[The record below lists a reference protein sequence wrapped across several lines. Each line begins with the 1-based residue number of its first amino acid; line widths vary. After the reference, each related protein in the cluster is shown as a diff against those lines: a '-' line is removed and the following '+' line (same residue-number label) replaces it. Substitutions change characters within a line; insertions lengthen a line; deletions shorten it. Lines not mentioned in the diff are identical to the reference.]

1 MNKIGQP
8 AIYPGRAQPRH
19 TSDRP
24 RQRVTAAPGAPGLQ
38 APRNQPRILY
48 TRKAEGPCA
57 SRRPEHPHHIHPSI
71 PRAQL
76 SRGYSITDINLAL
89 EADSRP
95 EDAELAILESIYSSQ
110 KHQIPL
116 TQRDLAVAAGL
127 SLGMTNALLKR
138 FAEKGWVLLRRMNTR
153 TIHYALSPDG
163 VNEIAH
169 RTYRYF
175 KRSARNASMYRDL
188 IEAFVMKARR
198 NGVDR
203 IVLAGSSDLDF
214 ILEFA
219 CERHGVLFVK
229 GSDASR
235 AARLGEGN
243 TTLILEAEDGVSGV
257 SGAVSIA
264 KVLVGSV

>member
-1 MNKIGQP
+1 M
-8 AIYPGRAQPRH
+8 
-19 TSDRP
+19 
-24 RQRVTAAPGAPGLQ
+24 
-38 APRNQPRILY
+38 
-48 TRKAEGPCA
+48 
-57 SRRPEHPHHIHPSI
+57 
-71 PRAQL
+71 
-76 SRGYSITDINLAL
+76 ITDITFDH

-110 KHQIPL
+110 RHERPL
-116 TQRDLAVAAGL
+116 TQRDLAEAAGL

-138 FAEKGWVLLRRMNTR
+138 FAEKGWVLLRRLNAR

-188 IEAFVMKARR
+188 IEAFVMKAKRE
-198 NGVDR
+198 GVGR

-229 GSDASR
+229 GADAAR
-235 AARLGEGN
+235 AARLGVAGS
-243 TTLILEAEDGVSGV
+243 TVVIEAEAGASGV
-257 SGAVSIA
+257 AGAVSLA
-264 KVLVGSV
+264 DVLVGTLA

>member
-1 MNKIGQP
+1 MITNIKL
-8 AIYPGRAQPRH
+8 AQ
-19 TSDRP
+19 
-24 RQRVTAAPGAPGLQ
+24 
-38 APRNQPRILY
+38 
-48 TRKAEGPCA
+48 
-57 SRRPEHPHHIHPSI
+57 
-71 PRAQL
+71 
-76 SRGYSITDINLAL
+76 

-110 KHQIPL
+110 KRESPL
-116 TQRDLAVAAGL
+116 TQRDLAEAAGL

-188 IEAFVMKARR
+188 IEAFVMKVRR

-229 GSDASR
+229 GSDAAR
-235 AARLGEGN
+235 AARLGSGEA
-243 TTLILEAEDGVSGV
+243 TMVLEAEEGVSGIA
-257 SGAVSIA
+257 GAVSMANMLMGGI
-264 KVLVGSV
+264 

>member
-1 MNKIGQP
+1 M
-8 AIYPGRAQPRH
+8 
-19 TSDRP
+19 TD
-24 RQRVTAAPGAPGLQ
+24 LQ
-38 APRNQPRILY
+38 GS
-48 TRKAEGPCA
+48 T
-57 SRRPEHPHHIHPSI
+57 
-71 PRAQL
+71 
-76 SRGYSITDINLAL
+76 ITDTNLAKQ
-89 EADSRP
+89 ADSRP

-110 KHQIPL
+110 KHQCPL

-138 FAEKGWVLLRRMNTR
+138 FAEKGWVLLRRLNTR
-153 TIHYALSPDG
+153 TIHYALSPEG

-198 NGVDR
+198 TGVDR

-229 GSDASR
+229 GVDPDKAL
-235 AARLGEGN
+235 RLGASQGSLVVSSDDDGLPGALSLDRILLGA
-243 TTLILEAEDGVSGV
+243 TTHYSPNP
-257 SGAVSIA
+257 
-264 KVLVGSV
+264 